1 MRCITVRLGAVLS
14 HQMEDGSERHGTC
27 RLQKNNYSQLN
38 KEGLSLVS
46 GVTKFHQYIYGMNF
60 VLITDHRPIM
70 VLFNEQRPIS
80 AQVSALLQRW
90 ALTLAGHD
98 YIIRHRSGDVHEK
111 CDALSR
117 LPLPTQ
123 HGKTSAPAEYVQP
136 IEQLDNSPV
145 T

>member
-1 MRCITVRLGAVLS
+1 
-14 HQMEDGSERHGTC
+14 MEDGSERHGTC

-111 CDALSR
+111 CDALSH